1 MRFDSGDTR
10 RYQSDRLHK
19 LTPLEESAD
28 IFDDIFGGQ
37 PEGLTASSILRPR
50 PSPATEVRSPITISE
65 RPAAAGRSPAADT
78 GFTQLLH
85 DLESRLGATRRGRL
99 PVRRRL

>member
-37 PEGLTASSILRPR
+37 PEGLTASSTLRPR
-50 PSPATEVRSPITISE
+50 PSPATEVRSPISE
-65 RPAAAGRSPAADT
+65 RPAAAGRSPAAGT